1 MRIAPAHAPI
11 SRMARLAL
19 RAAGAGLLLAC
30 AIIPA
35 RADNVVLKNGQTLN
49 VTGYQLV
56 GDKYRLQITGGMVE
70 VPFDEVDRIEPEDT
84 FAVRVPPTVQKID
97 KSHYRDLVETA
108 ASRWNVDADLI
119 SSVIATESNFN
130 ARAVSRKNA
139 RGLMQLMPST
149 AAHLGV
155 RDVFDPQQNIDAGTR
170 YLGDLLQR
178 FRNDMGLALAAYNA
192 GPERVQQYGGIP
204 PYAET
209 TSYVRRVQRNYLAAK
224 TPGKSK
230 TDKGEAEKPENEEL
244 LNLQELFPGL
254 GITPTAN
261 HTPPANSSV
270 AASPETSLA
279 TPVAN
284 PPSHP

>member
-1 MRIAPAHAPI
+1 MRIAPAHARLLRT
-11 SRMARLAL
+11 SRLAL
-19 RAAGAGLLLAC
+19 RVAGGLLVLGYA
-30 AIIPA
+30 AIAA

-56 GDKYRLQITGGMVE
+56 GEKYRLQMTGGVVE
-70 VPFDEVDRIEPEDT
+70 VAFDDVERIEPEDT
-84 FAVRVPPTVQKID
+84 FAVRVPPAVPKID

-149 AAHLGV
+149 AARLGV
-155 RDVFDPQQNIDAGTR
+155 HDVFDPQQNIDAGTR
-170 YLGDLLQR
+170 YLGNLLQR

-192 GPERVQQYGGIP
+192 GPERVQQYGRIP

-209 TSYVRRVQRNYLAAK
+209 TSYVRRVQRNYLTAK
-224 TPGKSK
+224 TPAKSQTERSE
-230 TDKGEAEKPENEEL
+230 TDKSGDEKN
-244 LNLQELFPGL
+244 LNLEELFPSL
-254 GITPTAN
+254 KAAPAAN
-261 HTPPANSSV
+261 
-270 AASPETSLA
+270 AA
-279 TPVAN
+279 PVADL
-284 PPSHP
+284 PIRP

>member
-1 MRIAPAHAPI
+1 MRTY
-11 SRMARLAL
+11 ARLWRTFRFASRL
-19 RAAGAGLLLAC
+19 AGALLVLGGA
-30 AIIPA
+30 ATAA

-56 GDKYRLQITGGMVE
+56 GDKYRLQMTGGVVE
-70 VPFDEVDRIEPEDT
+70 VLFDDVERIEPEDR
-84 FAVRVPPTVQKID
+84 FEVRVPPAAPKID

-139 RGLMQLMPST
+139 RGLMQLMPTT
-149 AAHLGV
+149 AARLGV
-155 RDVFDPQQNIDAGTR
+155 HDVFDPKQNIDAGTR

-192 GPERVQQYGGIP
+192 GPERVQQYGRIP

-209 TSYVRRVQRNYLAAK
+209 TSYVRRVQKNYLTAK
-224 TPGKSK
+224 APAKSRAEK
-230 TDKGEAEKPENEEL
+230 SETDKSGEEKN
-244 LNLQELFPGL
+244 LNLEELFPGL
-254 GITPTAN
+254 KAA
-261 HTPPANSSV
+261 PA
-270 AASPETSLA
+270 
-279 TPVAN
+279 AN
-284 PPSHP
+284 PAPDVNPSTKP

>member
-1 MRIAPAHAPI
+1 LRVAPAHARLWRT
-11 SRMARLAL
+11 SRLAL
-19 RAAGAGLLLAC
+19 RVAGGLIVLGYAAMA
-30 AIIPA
+30 A

-56 GDKYRLQITGGMVE
+56 GDKYRLQMTGGVVE
-70 VPFDEVDRIEPEDT
+70 VAFDDVERIEPEDT
-84 FAVRVPPTVQKID
+84 FAVRVPPATPKID

-130 ARAVSRKNA
+130 ARAVSRRNA

-149 AAHLGV
+149 AAQLGV
-155 RDVFDPQQNIDAGTR
+155 HDVFDPKQNIDAGTR

-192 GPERVQQYGGIP
+192 GPQRVQQYGRIP

-209 TSYVRRVQRNYLAAK
+209 TSYVRRVQKNYWTAK
-224 TPGKSK
+224 SPAKPQT
-230 TDKGEAEKPENEEL
+230 EKPETHKSGDEKN
-244 LNLQELFPGL
+244 LNPEELFPAL
-254 GITPTAN
+254 R
-261 HTPPANSSV
+261 
-270 AASPETSLA
+270 AA
-279 TPVAN
+279 
-284 PPSHP
+284 PSFDLPIKP

>member
-1 MRIAPAHAPI
+1 MRADARLLRT
-11 SRMARLAL
+11 SRLAL
-19 RAAGAGLLLAC
+19 RVAGGLFVLGCAA
-30 AIIPA
+30 IVA

-56 GDKYRLQITGGMVE
+56 GDKYRLQMTGGVVE
-70 VPFDEVDRIEPEDT
+70 VAFDDVERIEPEDT
-84 FAVRVPPTVQKID
+84 FAVHVPPSVPKID

-149 AAHLGV
+149 AARLGV
-155 RDVFDPQQNIDAGTR
+155 HDVFDPKQNIDAGTR

-192 GPERVQQYGGIP
+192 GPERVQQYGRIP

-209 TSYVRRVQRNYLAAK
+209 ASYVRRVQKNYFSAK
-224 TPGKSK
+224 TPAKPR
-230 TDKGEAEKPENEEL
+230 AEKSERDNADDEK
-244 LNLQELFPGL
+244 NLDVEQLFPGL
-254 GITPTAN
+254 KAA
-261 HTPPANSSV
+261 PATNV
-270 AASPETSLA
+270 APD
-279 TPVAN
+279 VN
-284 PPSHP
+284 PSTKP

>member
-1 MRIAPAHAPI
+1 MRIVSANAQI

-19 RAAGAGLLLAC
+19 RVVGPVLIVAC
-30 AIIPA
+30 ATIA
-35 RADNVVLKNGQTLN
+35 AHADNIVLKNGQRLN

-56 GDKYRLQITGGMVE
+56 GDKYRLQMTGGVVE
-70 VPFDEVDRIEPEDT
+70 VSFDDVERIEPEDT
-84 FAVRVPPTVQKID
+84 FAVRVPPVAQKID

-130 ARAVSRKNA
+130 ARAISRKNA

-149 AAHLGV
+149 AARLGV
-155 RDVFDPQQNIDAGTR
+155 HDVFDPKQNIDAGTR

-192 GPERVQQYGGIP
+192 GPERVEQYGRIP

-209 TSYVRRVQRNYLAAK
+209 ASYVRRVQKNYLTAK
-224 TPGKSK
+224 APGKSK
-230 TDKGEAEKPENEEL
+230 DKGETHGSENDQP
-244 LNLQELFPGL
+244 LNLEELFPAL
-254 GITPTAN
+254 GITPTGN
-261 HTPPANSSV
+261 HTPPVNSSAPANPATSV
-270 AASPETSLA
+270 AMPVASPQA
-279 TPVAN
+279 
-284 PPSHP
+284 HP